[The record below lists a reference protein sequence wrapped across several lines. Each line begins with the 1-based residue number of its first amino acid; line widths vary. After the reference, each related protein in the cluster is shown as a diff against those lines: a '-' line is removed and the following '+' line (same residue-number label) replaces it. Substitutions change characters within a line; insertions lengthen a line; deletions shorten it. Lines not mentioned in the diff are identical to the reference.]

1 MHNANVMNITK
12 EQIKSLIL
20 NAYGFMSKY
29 NSLHFCQEDY
39 VHNETFEL
47 VDIDGECYELTY
59 NNASVCNGSVTFE
72 EVDGGKLV
80 RFTILIVPTDG
91 SGLMPEL
98 LQNS

>member
-1 MHNANVMNITK
+1 MNITK

-29 NSLHFCQEDY
+29 NGLYFCQEDY
-39 VHNETFEL
+39 VHDETFEL

-72 EVDGGKLV
+72 EFDGGKLV
-80 RFTILIVPTDG
+80 MFTILVVPTDG
-91 SGLMPEL
+91 SGLMPKL
-98 LQNS
+98 LQQMS